1 MTIPLSLQ
9 EEGDNEETVFDL
21 VAWIKLSKLRCHL
34 AVRHS
39 KDLNYKFQKL
49 FPRTQMEPPVRLRM
63 LQEKATHLAVVK
75 RHYNRYDFV
84 PLSLF
89 VIFFRKSFSKLLLQA
104 PMLVK

>member
-9 EEGDNEETVFDL
+9 EEGDNEDTRIFDL

-84 PLSLF
+84 LYRYLLSSLEK
-89 VIFFRKSFSKLLLQA
+89 V
-104 PMLVK
+104 LVNCYCKHQC